1 MINRINTEHKL
12 NFIYTLKYIVDS
24 YKRKLDLIENYIN
37 RRKFFVF
44 KELKKCCLDQKY
56 SREYFKELVN
66 YKNNINSQNT
76 NENIAF
82 KIENKNLAINK
93 KFELLTYDDIIYFL
107 IKDFKNINNNEQKE
121 YLNHLQINIYTTR
134 DLIKTTKL
142 LSGLKIKKNLI
153 KENEDGSELTIINPN
168 INPDSQ
174 NSKNSFI
181 MKFIF
186 VDQIIDLDSY
196 IYDNQNNIQ
205 KYSILIPFFD
215 IIKSDPENQQILTKF
230 FTILDLGLGTFIK
243 KDIIFFFVKKD
254 IDQNSE
260 LFQEYQNIQNDF
272 IFNLTQKYSNNTQ
285 KNSLINVDEDLD
297 NDDNKKRIIYLSP
310 IDEFGKCYQDY
321 IKYLNNKTF
330 VELFENNKL
339 MHLSTFNPKE
349 VLIPFDEFINN
360 LDIIINHYIN
370 IIEEDLKKYLN
381 ENNNIKY
388 FYNKKL
394 YIEILIGFVMCKIL
408 LIYYQNK
415 CLIFANELYKIPFDN
430 SSSELLLLENNL
442 LNTGSILRQINLE
455 GYDFLWD
462 KCLNLDTNKIKD
474 LFTFF
479 DIFSSMICSYNLVSD
494 IDIQNYEFT
503 FRKQYYDIN
512 IEKNDYEISKNF
524 VNFFNKIMSKFFEN
538 NNLNVRLDN
547 TEEVIKKIYNKNK
560 KFLISTIAKILE
572 NNDNLIFNENLIYIN
587 GLEKFYIGLKN
598 QEIAELK
605 NNLNKKRKRKGY
617 IINNINNLNNKK
629 TVIKMNKYQKIKEN
643 KNQVLNNIININE
656 SIDKSKDINN
666 SINFKDS
673 GDVSDD
679 YFKYFRTVKKCKL
692 PDGLI

>member
-1 MINRINTEHKL
+1 
-12 NFIYTLKYIVDS
+12 
-24 YKRKLDLIENYIN
+24 
-37 RRKFFVF
+37 
-44 KELKKCCLDQKY
+44 
-56 SREYFKELVN
+56 
-66 YKNNINSQNT
+66 
-76 NENIAF
+76 
-82 KIENKNLAINK
+82 
-93 KFELLTYDDIIYFL
+93 
-107 IKDFKNINNNEQKE
+107 
-121 YLNHLQINIYTTR
+121 
-134 DLIKTTKL
+134 
-142 LSGLKIKKNLI
+142 
-153 KENEDGSELTIINPN
+153 
-168 INPDSQ
+168 
-174 NSKNSFI
+174 
-181 MKFIF
+181 
-186 VDQIIDLDSY
+186 
-196 IYDNQNNIQ
+196 
-205 KYSILIPFFD
+205 
-215 IIKSDPENQQILTKF
+215 
-230 FTILDLGLGTFIK
+230 
-243 KDIIFFFVKKD
+243 VKKD

-272 IFNLTQKYSNNTQ
+272 IFNLTQKYSNNSQ
-285 KNSLINVDEDLD
+285 KNSLINVNEDLD

-310 IDEFGKCYQDY
+310 IDEFGKCYQEY

-349 VLIPFDEFINN
+349 VLIPFDELINN

-381 ENNNIKY
+381 KNNNINY

-415 CLIFANELYKIPFDN
+415 CLLFANELYKIPFDN
-430 SSSELLLLENNL
+430 SNSELLLLENNL

-455 GYDFLWD
+455 GYDFLWE

-479 DIFSSMICSYNLVSD
+479 DIFSSMICSYNLISD

-512 IEKNDYEISKNF
+512 IEKNNYQISKNF

-656 SIDKSKDINN
+656 SIDKSKDISN
-666 SINFKDS
+666 SLNFKDS
-673 GDVSDD
+673 GDISDD

>member
-1 MINRINTEHKL
+1 
-12 NFIYTLKYIVDS
+12 
-24 YKRKLDLIENYIN
+24 
-37 RRKFFVF
+37 
-44 KELKKCCLDQKY
+44 
-56 SREYFKELVN
+56 
-66 YKNNINSQNT
+66 
-76 NENIAF
+76 
-82 KIENKNLAINK
+82 
-93 KFELLTYDDIIYFL
+93 
-107 IKDFKNINNNEQKE
+107 
-121 YLNHLQINIYTTR
+121 
-134 DLIKTTKL
+134 
-142 LSGLKIKKNLI
+142 
-153 KENEDGSELTIINPN
+153 
-168 INPDSQ
+168 
-174 NSKNSFI
+174 
-181 MKFIF
+181 
-186 VDQIIDLDSY
+186 
-196 IYDNQNNIQ
+196 
-205 KYSILIPFFD
+205 
-215 IIKSDPENQQILTKF
+215 
-230 FTILDLGLGTFIK
+230 
-243 KDIIFFFVKKD
+243 
-254 IDQNSE
+254 
-260 LFQEYQNIQNDF
+260 
-272 IFNLTQKYSNNTQ
+272 
-285 KNSLINVDEDLD
+285 
-297 NDDNKKRIIYLSP
+297 
-310 IDEFGKCYQDY
+310 
-321 IKYLNNKTF
+321 
-330 VELFENNKL
+330 
-339 MHLSTFNPKE
+339 
-349 VLIPFDEFINN
+349 
-360 LDIIINHYIN
+360 
-370 IIEEDLKKYLN
+370 
-381 ENNNIKY
+381 
-388 FYNKKL
+388 
-394 YIEILIGFVMCKIL
+394 MCKIL

-430 SSSELLLLENNL
+430 SNSELLLLENNL

-455 GYDFLWD
+455 GYDFLWE

-479 DIFSSMICSYNLVSD
+479 DIFSSMICSYNLISD

-547 TEEVIKKIYNKNK
+547 TEEVIEKIYNKNK

-587 GLEKFYIGLKN
+587 GLEKFYMGLKN

-656 SIDKSKDINN
+656 SIDKSKDISN
-666 SINFKDS
+666 SLNFKDS